1 MRNLQ
6 HEDTGSYW
14 CVEEIGGIFQMDE
27 KEQLNLTVQSAPD
40 VSVKN
45 SSVSGH
51 EGDNVSVQCFY
62 TSGYQ
67 NKLKQWCRYKD
78 KSCYTEKRTDTSQ
91 NPSVQIRDDGRSSF
105 TVLMTGLRL
114 SDSGWYYCSA
124 GDLQVSVQLT
134 VTDPNVPVLTELIQ
148 TLIAVV
154 TTEASERNRHYG
166 YLEAWIPVVVLL
178 LLMVVVVV
186 SIIILRKKRNRNNTH
201 NTEVTRDG
209 DSDAGNSVRSSS
221 AVAENDVTY
230 SSVTVRPKTKTKAF
244 SPVSVEDEV
253 TYSSVHKHFF
263 DEGTNRIQTHFW
275 KLVQIYSDQQRQFST
290 EGAFTAK
297 VIHRCRCVECFSG
310 GRNHTVTVK
319 TGGSV
324 TIPCHYDEKNPP
336 QKKYWYSDNDLSNI
350 YTNTTEENLSVI
362 DHPDQSLFTVT
373 MRNLQSSTH
382 NGRYYCTVETDGKP
396 TVTYELHLEVQ
407 SVPDVSVMNSSVSGH
422 EGDNVSVQC
431 FYTSGYK
438 NKLKQWCRYKDKGCY
453 TEKRTGTSQNSSV
466 QISDDG
472 RSSFTV
478 LMTGLRLSDSGWYFC
493 CAGKALNPVHLTVT
507 EAEPDDT

>member
-14 CVEEIGGIFQMDE
+14 CGEEIGGIFQVDE
-27 KEQLNLTVQSAPD
+27 TEQLHLTVQSAPD
-40 VSVKN
+40 VSVMN

-67 NKLKQWCRYKD
+67 NKLKHWCRYKD
-78 KSCYTEKRTDTSQ
+78 KSCYTGKRTDTSL

-114 SDSGWYYCSA
+114 SDSGWYFCSA
-124 GDLQVSVQLT
+124 GDLQASVQLT
-134 VTDPNVPVLTELIQ
+134 VTDPNVPVLTV
-148 TLIAVV
+148 IAPKPGN
-154 TTEASERNRHYG
+154 TDSYWHYG

-253 TYSSVHKHFF
+253 TYSSVHKQQKKSSSNMVN
-263 DEGTNRIQTHFW
+263 GTLSQGFSIKGSHSER
-275 KLVQIYSDQQRQFST
+275 LVQVGYREMKVTSLGGIHEVPSSTRVHKGLQRVVMSPGNRDWNLQACDRSCGSKSRSRHSTPTFGRDCTFPESSGQASESDL
-290 EGAFTAK
+290 AFHSRNSISPSSCGFVRFEKVGCLLAAK
-297 VIHRCRCVECFSG
+297 V
-310 GRNHTVTVK
+310 
-319 TGGSV
+319 
-324 TIPCHYDEKNPP
+324 P
-336 QKKYWYSDNDLSNI
+336 Q
-350 YTNTTEENLSVI
+350 
-362 DHPDQSLFTVT
+362 
-373 MRNLQSSTH
+373 
-382 NGRYYCTVETDGKP
+382 
-396 TVTYELHLEVQ
+396 
-407 SVPDVSVMNSSVSGH
+407 
-422 EGDNVSVQC
+422 
-431 FYTSGYK
+431 
-438 NKLKQWCRYKDKGCY
+438 DKG
-453 TEKRTGTSQNSSV
+453 KSSASLV
-466 QISDDG
+466 
-472 RSSFTV
+472 TC
-478 LMTGLRLSDSGWYFC
+478 GLQWS
-493 CAGKALNPVHLTVT
+493 
-507 EAEPDDT
+507 